1 MARGMK
7 AARYVRFWGQ
17 QHAGMYIKQMWLGA
31 GVRTCGVG
39 KSSNGRA
46 AMLSL
51 LQKLGEGYRHLCM
64 YRCTVGNPELFPW
77 NKPGPH
83 PCASAMGSCGICV
96 APLSGYWMSRVEGRS
111 ERPGDTAADRPSG
124 FARL

>member
-64 YRCTVGNPELFPW
+64 YRCTVGNPELFPLEQTR
-77 NKPGPH
+77 PTPLR
-83 PCASAMGSCGICV
+83 ICNGLLWHMRCTPV
-96 APLSGYWMSRVEGRS
+96 WILDVKGGGAIGATR
-111 ERPGDTAADRPSG
+111 
-124 FARL
+124 